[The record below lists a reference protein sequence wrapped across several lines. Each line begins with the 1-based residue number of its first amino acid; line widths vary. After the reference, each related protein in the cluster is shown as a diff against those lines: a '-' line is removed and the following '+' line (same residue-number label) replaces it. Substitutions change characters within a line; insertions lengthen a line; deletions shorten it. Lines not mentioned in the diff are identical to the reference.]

1 MKTMDQMV
9 ATLRGC
15 GEIIQMG
22 DDGMWGFLRGPDGAV
37 YKFIASWG
45 LGWEH
50 VSISSKPKRPC
61 PTWNV
66 MCFAKD
72 VFWNGSEAVIQIHP
86 TQADYVDF
94 HPNCLHLW
102 RPIEQNIPL
111 PPANLVGPK

>member
-1 MKTMDQMV
+1 MKTVDQMI

-15 GEIIQMG
+15 GEIIRRG

-50 VSISSKPKRPC
+50 VSISSKPKHPC
-61 PTWNV
+61 PSWVV

-72 VFWNGSEAVIQIHP
+72 VFWHDAETVMQYHPARSDYVNFHP
-86 TQADYVDF
+86 T
-94 HPNCLHLW
+94 CLHLW
-102 RPIEQNIPL
+102 KPIGVEFPK
-111 PPANLVGPK
+111 PPTELIGPK